1 MPTKGCGDID
11 TGPVLDTRNQRIE
24 YSSTLSYH
32 HSMVQLYFINY
43 YIIVMI
49 IAVLTYSFLKKKCR
63 SNYVFILTIK
73 NKITN
78 LNNRTVTINTLS

>member
-1 MPTKGCGDID
+1 MPTKGCGDIN

-43 YIIVMI
+43 YIY
-49 IAVLTYSFLKKKCR
+49 YSYDNCCA
-63 SNYVFILTIK
+63 
-73 NKITN
+73 N
-78 LNNRTVTINTLS
+78 LLLSQKEVQIQLCLYIDH